1 MPLAPEN
8 VRAAATKSPA
18 TGEEAAA
25 LLKYAGAT
33 GKSVLPCGGGCY
45 LDLGGPAPAVDLLL
59 RTDQLTRTV
68 FYEPQEL
75 VVKVEAGM
83 TLAALQKLLGEQG
96 QEMPWDDPWPE
107 RQTVG
112 GIIAA
117 GIAGP
122 RRLGFGMPRDHV
134 LGVTVATSEG
144 TLIRPG
150 GRVVKNV
157 AGYDLTRLLVGSRGA
172 LGVLTEIALKV
183 KPIPES
189 AWTATA
195 TYGSP
200 AEIGAAVDAVLD
212 APAAP
217 ILAEVQGRWGAY
229 ALTVGCE
236 GAKAQVDAE
245 REVLLRVLAGATSTV
260 ERRGPEIRTF
270 LAATGGALW
279 GAAGSI
285 FRINVPRRGL
295 AAVLQAVEGP
305 VFANAG
311 SGAVR
316 VAPGRALTAGEA
328 RDYLARVHRIAAA
341 LQGWAVQERG
351 PLAAGESAPGL
362 GDRAR
367 ELGEGVRRVFDPA
380 GVLSPAWR

>member
-8 VRAAATKSPA
+8 IRAAATASPK

-25 LLKYAGAT
+25 VLKEAAAG
-33 GKSVLPCGGGCY
+33 GRSVLPCGGGCY
-45 LDLGGPAPAVDLLL
+45 LDLGGPVPAVDLLL
-59 RTDQLTRTV
+59 RTNALTRTV

-144 TLIRPG
+144 KLIRPG

-172 LGVLTEIALKV
+172 LGVLTEAALKV

-189 AWTATA
+189 AWTVTA
-195 TYGSP
+195 TFGSP
-200 AEIGAAVDAVLD
+200 AEVGTAVDAVLD

-217 ILAEVQGRWGAY
+217 ILIEVQGRWGAY

-236 GAKAQVDAE
+236 GAALQVDAE
-245 REVLLRVLAGATSTV
+245 REVLLHAVSGATSIA
-260 ERRGPEIRTF
+260 ERRGPQIRTF
-270 LAATGGALW
+270 LAAMGAALW

-305 VFANAG
+305 VFVNAG
-311 SGAVR
+311 NGAIR
-316 VAPGRALTAGEA
+316 VAPGRAMTAGEA
-328 RDYLARVHRIAAA
+328 RDYLARVHRVATE
-341 LQGWAVQERG
+341 LKGWAVQERG
-351 PLAAGESAPGL
+351 PLAAQEAAPGL
-362 GDRAR
+362 GARAR
-367 ELGEGVRRVFDPA
+367 DLGEGVRRVFDPA
-380 GVLSPAWR
+380 GALSPAWR